1 MSEWMDR
8 RMDGQIMEEMKE
20 GREENCLIVLSGKYK
35 EPKSAW
41 RGLTAKPSPNH
52 IAQKAVKSDR
62 PNPPLTSL

>member
-1 MSEWMDR
+1 
-8 RMDGQIMEEMKE
+8 MEEMKE